1 MGGQSLILLDTHV
14 LLWLD
19 RDDPS
24 LGSVA
29 DEMAEKALASGT
41 LATSAITFWEI
52 ALLLTKGRLALTKPL
67 HRWRHDLL
75 ASGLVECPVDGE
87 IGIAAPRLRNLHG
100 DPADRIILAT
110 ASHHRATLV
119 TADQRLLAWPGALD
133 RHDARL

>member
-24 LGSVA
+24 LGSTA
-29 DEMAEKALASGT
+29 DRMAERALAAGA
-41 LATSAITFWEI
+41 LATSAITFWEV
-52 ALLLTKGRLALTKPL
+52 ALLLAKDRLELPRTVGE
-67 HRWRHDLL
+67 WRHDLVTN
-75 ASGLVECPVDGE
+75 GLVECPVIGE
-87 IGIAAPRLRNLHG
+87 IGIVAARLEDLHG

-110 ASHHRATLV
+110 ALHHRATLV
-119 TADQRLLAWPGALD
+119 TVDQRILDWPGPLE